1 MIFER
6 AADQANAVGEQ
17 RRGQRIA
24 GMTRKLGAVEAEANG
39 PRPVD
44 QPALGEPVRLCGG
57 RRHLEAPFP
66 AKSTATISWVLILR
80 VTTSQAW
87 QPAL

>member
-6 AADQANAVGEQ
+6 AADQADAVGEQ

-24 GMTRKLGAVEAEANG
+24 GVSGKLRAVEVEAHRV
-39 PRPVD
+39 RPVD
-44 QPALGEPVRLCGG
+44 QTAFGQAIWLRA
-57 RRHLEAPFP
+57 RRHHSEAPGF
-66 AKSTATISWVLILR
+66 ANSTATISWVLMLR